1 LILALNRLSR
11 SMPYKVFRL
20 SKGQESY
27 AKPASLTCCVL
38 EVVSSRQAPH
48 GSSYTS
54 SSWAFILSR
63 LGSPDVPANI
73 SARGPLN
80 MLEHLHA
87 LSLPIWYTIDKLI
100 VTYSSNRLHS
110 TWCSIIAIATTRVSK
125 IASRFY
131 PMHTHLMWGM

>member
-1 LILALNRLSR
+1 
-11 SMPYKVFRL
+11 MPYKVFRL

-27 AKPASLTCCVL
+27 AKPASLTRRVL
-38 EVVSSRQAPH
+38 QVVSSQQAPH

-54 SSWAFILSR
+54 SSWAFSFYLAGLGRPMCR
-63 LGSPDVPANI
+63 LTY
-73 SARGPLN
+73 SACGPLK

-87 LSLPIWYTIDKLI
+87 LSLPIWYTLNKLI
-100 VTYSSNRLHS
+100 VRYSSNRLHS